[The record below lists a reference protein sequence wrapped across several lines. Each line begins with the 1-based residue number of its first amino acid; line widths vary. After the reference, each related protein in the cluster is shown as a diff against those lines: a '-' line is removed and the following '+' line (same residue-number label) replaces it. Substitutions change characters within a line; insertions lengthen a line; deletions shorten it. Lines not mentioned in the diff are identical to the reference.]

1 MNTIMQKLNT
11 FWHDQQGATAIE
23 YGLIAALVAVA
34 VIAGASALGVNI
46 SALFSSLAQCM
57 ANPVAGCMAAVI

>member
-1 MNTIMQKLNT
+1 MNTIKQGLRR

-34 VIAGASALGVNI
+34 VIAGASALGVNV
-46 SALFSSLAQCM
+46 AGLFTKLAGCM
-57 ANPVAGCMAAVI
+57 ANPVAGCMAGV

>member
-1 MNTIMQKLNT
+1 MNKLMQKLNI
-11 FWHDQQGATAIE
+11 FWRDELGATAIE

-46 SALFSSLAQCM
+46 SGLQTPARS
-57 ANPVAGCMAAVI
+57 V

>member
-1 MNTIMQKLNT
+1 MRLFKMFGK
-11 FWHDQQGATAIE
+11 DQSGATAIE

-46 SALFSSLAQCM
+46 SGLFNSIAGCM
-57 ANPVAGCMAAVI
+57 ANPVSGCMSS

>member
-1 MNTIMQKLNT
+1 MNKLMQKLNI
-11 FWHDQQGATAIE
+11 FWRDEQGATAIE

-46 SALFSSLAQCM
+46 SGLFNSIAGCM
-57 ANPVAGCMAAVI
+57 ANPVSGCMSS

>member
-1 MNTIMQKLNT
+1 MNTMMQKLNT
-11 FWHDQQGATAIE
+11 FWHDQHGATAIE

-46 SALFSSLAQCM
+46 SGLFNSIAGCM
-57 ANPVAGCMAAVI
+57 ANPVSGCMSS